1 MGSII
6 FYCLKVPQKVP
17 IPQKVPQ
24 QNQQLIFYKIY
35 WKRQLKKKLIVM
47 NPQIEVIK
55 SSLRG
60 KEDLEKFRRELR
72 QFGDV
77 ISDSNNSGI
86 RKGLVCD
93 DLSCLSLY
101 SAI

>member
-1 MGSII
+1 M
-6 FYCLKVPQKVP
+6 
-17 IPQKVPQ
+17 
-24 QNQQLIFYKIY
+24 
-35 WKRQLKKKLIVM
+35 KKKLIVM

-72 QFGDV
+72 QFGDI

-101 SAI
+101 SAIELSVCILCILPSIP